1 MKIFIPEQ
9 ILDDEY
15 GERQLAKAE
24 QTLTKAERRLLAQN
38 KKEKA
43 NEPERLWFQTK
54 KQRVDE
60 KDRLDVNPEKEEEK
74 KKKPQKRKRKNS
86 DSDYEDGPPVL
97 SFKKKEKKEEKKTPS
112 QMAKERAMREL
123 EKVSLVQAKM
133 SKYKLKPRKI
143 RSMDETTVKTGPK
156 PNRKGKSRFDLDLTD
171 TTPKGAKRL
180 RYDATKHKKEVKR
193 NAKKTGKTGPAGPT
207 RSKNAPKKT
216 SSIKLA
222 NKAGLNQ
229 ANKGK
234 KFGGPRPKAKHNRK
248 K

>member
-1 MKIFIPEQ
+1 M
-9 ILDDEY
+9 
-15 GERQLAKAE
+15 AKAE
-24 QTLTKAERRLLAQN
+24 QTLTKAERRLLAAN
-38 KKEKA
+38 KKDKA

-54 KQRVDE
+54 KQRVEE

-74 KKKPQKRKRKNS
+74 KKKQPQKRKRKNS

-133 SKYKLKPRKI
+133 TKYKSKPRKLGA
-143 RSMDETTVKTGPK
+143 MAETTLKTGPK
-156 PNRKGKSRFDLDLTD
+156 TNKKGKSRFDLDLTD

-193 NAKKTGKTGPAGPT
+193 NAKKTGPTGPT
-207 RSKNAPKKT
+207 RSKGGPKKT

-248 K
+248 N